1 MLDFRGDQAAG
12 LRRMFGGRRL
22 RVVTF
27 AAAASGVGKTLL
39 VANAAAAIAAQGRT
53 VLVLDE
59 HAGSDDVCS
68 AFGSRAHYDLLDAI
82 QGRRPLE
89 DVLVQA
95 DTGVRVLPAA
105 RAVSTLG
112 HLTPAQQDMLLSSV
126 ATLGMPPDVIL
137 VDAAHDH
144 PLGFSPFALASP
156 ETVIVLSGSGAS
168 ITSAYSLI
176 KQVSQRY
183 GRRHFRVLINKAR
196 SLEEAELVFAN
207 LSQVASQR
215 SVASLAFAGG
225 IPADDSLKSAARLMR
240 PVVAMFPDS
249 PGAAAVRNLAAD
261 LQYWPQHDD
270 HEGLEDFMRELLHL
284 SQRITPATAQRLR

>member
-1 MLDFRGDQAAG
+1 MLDFMGDQAAG

-59 HAGSDDVCS
+59 QAGPDDVCA
-68 AFGSRAHYDLLDAI
+68 AFGARAAHDLLDAV
-82 QGRRPLE
+82 QGRRTLDE
-89 DVLVQA
+89 VLVQA
-95 DTGVRVLPAA
+95 DAGVRVLPAA

-112 HLTPAQQDMLLSSV
+112 HLTASQQESLLASV

-183 GRRHFRVLINKAR
+183 GRRHFRVLINKTRTA
-196 SLEEAELVFAN
+196 EEAELVYAN
-207 LSQVASQR
+207 LAQVASQR
-215 SVASLAFAGG
+215 AVASLAFAGAV
-225 IPADDSLKSAARLMR
+225 PADDNVRAASRLLR
-240 PVVAMFPDS
+240 PVVAAFPDS
-249 PGAAAVRNLAAD
+249 PGAVAIRNLAAD
-261 LQYWPQHDD
+261 LQYWPQQED
-270 HEGLEDFMRELLHL
+270 HEGLEDFMRQLLHL
-284 SQRITPATAQRLR
+284 TRRIAPAPVRHLR

>member
-59 HAGSDDVCS
+59 HAGADDVS
-68 AFGSRAHYDLLDAI
+68 AAFGSRATHDLLDAI
-82 QGRRPLE
+82 QGRRALE
-89 DVLVQA
+89 DVVVQA

-105 RAVSTLG
+105 RALSTLG
-112 HLTPAQQDMLLSSV
+112 HLSPRQQESLLRSV

-156 ETVIVLSGSGAS
+156 ETVMVLSGSGAS
-168 ITSAYSLI
+168 ITAAYSLI

-183 GRRHFRVLINKAR
+183 GRRHFRVLINKVR
-196 SLEEAELVFAN
+196 SAEEAELVFAN

-225 IPADDSLKSAARLMR
+225 MPQDESIRSAARLLR
-240 PVVAMFPDS
+240 PVIAAFPDS

-261 LQYWPQHDD
+261 LQYWPQPED

-284 SQRITPATAQRLR
+284 SQRITAAPARHLR

>member
-1 MLDFRGDQAAG
+1 MLDLRGDQAAG

-39 VANAAAAIAAQGRT
+39 VANAAAAIAAQGRS

-59 HAGSDDVCS
+59 NAGTDDVC
-68 AFGSRAHYDLLDAI
+68 AMFGARAECDLLDAI
-82 QGRRPLE
+82 QGRRRLE
-89 DVLVQA
+89 DAVVQA
-95 DTGVRVLPAA
+95 DAGVRVLPAA

-112 HLTPAQQDMLLSSV
+112 QLTPAQQDMLLASV

-144 PLGFSPFALASP
+144 PFGFSPFALASP

-183 GRRHFRVLINKAR
+183 GRREFRVLINKTR

-225 IPADDSLKSAARLMR
+225 IPADDSLKAAARLMR
-240 PVVAMFPDS
+240 PVVAAFPDS

-261 LQYWPQHDD
+261 LQYWPQQDD

-284 SQRITPATAQRLR
+284 SRRIAPPAVPRLR